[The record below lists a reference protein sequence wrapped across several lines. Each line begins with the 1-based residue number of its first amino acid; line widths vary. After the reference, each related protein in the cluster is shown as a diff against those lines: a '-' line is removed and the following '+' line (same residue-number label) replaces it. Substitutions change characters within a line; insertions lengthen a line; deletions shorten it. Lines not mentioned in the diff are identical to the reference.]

1 MDLVRTI
8 DLAAEGMVAQRTR
21 LNVISQNLA
30 NANTTRTEDG
40 TPYRRKTAIF
50 QAIPAGEIFE
60 DRLRDA
66 LDQKLQGV
74 KVTDIVPVE
83 GPFKKIFDPTHP
95 DADEMGYLYL
105 PNVNLVEEMVL
116 MMNANR
122 AYEANA
128 AAVRPPRIWPLRH
141 WKSANKIAARDKHI

>member
-1 MDLVRTI
+1 MDLVSTI

-40 TPYRRKTAIF
+40 TPYRRKTTIF
-50 QAIPAGEIFE
+50 QAIPADQLFE
-60 DRLRDA
+60 SRLREA
-66 LDQKLQGV
+66 LDKKLQGV

-95 DADEMGYLYL
+95 DADEKGYLYL

-128 AAVRPPRIWPLRH
+128 AAV
-141 WKSANKIAARDKHI
+141 KAAKDMALKALEIGK